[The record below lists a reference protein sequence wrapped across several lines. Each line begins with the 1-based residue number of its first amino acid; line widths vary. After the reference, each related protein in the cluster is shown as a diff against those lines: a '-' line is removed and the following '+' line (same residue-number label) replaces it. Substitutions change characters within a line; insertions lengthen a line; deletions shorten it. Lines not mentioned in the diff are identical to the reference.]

1 MSFAIPFSQFSAGFV
16 LLLLLAF
23 SVLQW
28 LSIPAGNFLDWVI
41 GGGIF
46 WWLMLI
52 VTVPWNIH
60 FDAKE
65 VLAEAEESQQ
75 KHIKVDPKKLIFVQ
89 LLARRSLWVA
99 IGLHLVS
106 AVGLYALAIA
116 GITVVGYFG
125 SGAALLLTILRPA
138 IRGYQ
143 YIVARL
149 SMVRREFSYPRQDI
163 LELRQRFDIVETQ
176 VKNLIEKLNPECSNS
191 WAAMQEK
198 QREILQKHLTRL
210 ASELE
215 MLKTKNSAEHR
226 QLSRS
231 TETAIAQ
238 MSADGEFLNHARE
251 IIRFFKE
258 A

>member
-1 MSFAIPFSQFSAGFV
+1 MSFAIPFAQFSAGLV

-23 SVLQW
+23 SILQW

-75 KHIKVDPKKLIFVQ
+75 KQITVDKKQLSYVQ

-99 IGLHLVS
+99 IGLHLIS
-106 AVGLYALAIA
+106 AIGLYTLAIA
-116 GITVVGYFG
+116 GISVVGYVG

-138 IRGYQ
+138 IRTYQ
-143 YIVARL
+143 YIAARL

-163 LELRQRFDIVETQ
+163 LELRQRFDTVESQ
-176 VKNLIEKLNPECSNS
+176 VKHLLAQINPETSNS

-198 QREILQKHLTRL
+198 QQETLQKHLTRL

-215 MLKTKNSAEHR
+215 MLKAQNQAEHR
-226 QLSRS
+226 QLSRA
-231 TETAIAQ
+231 TETAVAQ
-238 MSADGEFLNHARE
+238 LSADGEFLNHARE

>member
-1 MSFAIPFSQFSAGFV
+1 MSFAIPFAQFSAGLV

-23 SVLQW
+23 SILKW
-28 LSIPAGNFLDWVI
+28 LAIPAGNFLDWMI
-41 GGGIF
+41 GGSIF
-46 WWLMLI
+46 WWLILI

-65 VLAEAEESQQ
+65 VLAEAEESKQ
-75 KHIKVDPKKLIFVQ
+75 KHITVDKKQLNYVQ
-89 LLARRSLWVA
+89 LLARRSLWMA
-99 IGLHLVS
+99 IGLHLIS
-106 AVGLYALAIA
+106 AIGLYTLAIA
-116 GITVVGYFG
+116 GISVVGYVG

-138 IRGYQ
+138 IRTYQ
-143 YIVARL
+143 YIAARL
-149 SMVRREFSYPRQDI
+149 SMVRREFNYPRQDI
-163 LELRQRFDIVETQ
+163 VELRQRFDTLETQ
-176 VKNLIEKLNPECSNS
+176 VNSLLNTLNPKSVDS

-198 QREILQKHLTRL
+198 QQATLQKHLTRL

-215 MLKTKNSAEHR
+215 MLKAQNQAEHR

-238 MSADGEFLNHARE
+238 MNADGEFLHHARE

>member
-1 MSFAIPFSQFSAGFV
+1 MSSLIPFAQFSTGLV

-23 SVLQW
+23 SVLHW
-28 LSIPAGNFLDWVI
+28 LAIPAGSFLDWVI
-41 GGGIF
+41 AGGVF

-65 VLAEAEESQQ
+65 VLAEAEESKRKNIQ
-75 KHIKVDPKKLIFVQ
+75 VDLKQLSYVQ
-89 LLARRSLWVA
+89 LLARRSLWIA
-99 IGLHLVS
+99 IALHLTSTIGL
-106 AVGLYALAIA
+106 YTLAIT
-116 GITVVGYFG
+116 GISVVGYIG

-138 IRGYQ
+138 IRLYQ

-149 SMVRREFSYPRQDI
+149 SMVRREFSYPRQDV
-163 LELRQRFDIVETQ
+163 LELRKRFDSTETQ
-176 VKNLIEKLNPECSNS
+176 VKMLVDKLNPGITNS
-191 WAAMQEK
+191 WAAKQEK
-198 QREILQKHLTRL
+198 QQDISQKHLTRL

-215 MLKTKNSAEHR
+215 MLKVQNESEHR
-226 QLSRS
+226 QLSRA

-238 MSADGEFLNHARE
+238 LSTDGEFLHHARE
-251 IIRFFKE
+251 IIRFFKD